1 MFNFKAFSPNN
12 KYIVSVGANHDMI
25 VNIWE
30 WKSNIKHASNKVS
43 ALIKGIAFLDN
54 GNFITVGNRH
64 VKFWYLQSSK
74 SVTVSNTFYNCLVI
88 I

>member
-1 MFNFKAFSPNN
+1 LIFKAFSPNN

-30 WKSNIKHASNKVS
+30 WETNIKHASNRVS
-43 ALIKGIAFLDN
+43 AQIKAIAFLDN

-74 SVTVSNTFYNCLVI
+74 SITVSYNFYNCLVI
-88 I
+88 K